1 MRSIFL
7 EEKGIHDIQEDRI
20 KNVIKNFN
28 AINGQWLLNL
38 VAHKNHDEREKISIL
53 SAIKYVLSILDHQ
66 DIIWIPISLEEI
78 LRVSKAVK
86 LYGTSEIF
94 SIRELKESGVYSD
107 DLIFIGVNIK
117 DINNLKM
124 YYYPVEVKIGYKD
137 GDFKVKGKEQ
147 INKTYKLFKKQ
158 LAKFNEENEVIFK
171 NKFFRNFFSRLLISN
186 AEKMIINNLWKEK
199 EIDRK
204 NIF

>member
-1 MRSIFL
+1 
-7 EEKGIHDIQEDRI
+7 
-20 KNVIKNFN
+20 
-28 AINGQWLLNL
+28 
-38 VAHKNHDEREKISIL
+38 
-53 SAIKYVLSILDHQ
+53 
-66 DIIWIPISLEEI
+66 
-78 LRVSKAVK
+78 
-86 LYGTSEIF
+86 
-94 SIRELKESGVYSD
+94 
-107 DLIFIGVNIK
+107 
-117 DINNLKM
+117 M

-199 EIDRK
+199 EIDRINELK
-204 NIF
+204 KYLLDDQ